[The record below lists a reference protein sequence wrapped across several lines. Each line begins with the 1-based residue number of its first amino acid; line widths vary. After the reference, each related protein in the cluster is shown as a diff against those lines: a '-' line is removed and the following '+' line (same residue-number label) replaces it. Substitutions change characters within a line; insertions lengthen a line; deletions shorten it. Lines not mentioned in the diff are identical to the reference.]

1 MAFYLAVVALLA
13 IMGGGTFFFVNKD
26 KAPAEPTLAD
36 WPPSATVETPQ
47 PTPVNQ
53 ESPAP
58 QLQSGLAGS
67 VNEQDGSADRGR
79 SNPAKQVAP
88 AVPAGYFTLGSSK
101 EEVLMAQGEP
111 EQVRLGLFRYGFST
125 INFEDNVVVGW
136 QIARDT
142 PLKVMLKPR
151 KSVDANYFTLGSL
164 RDEVIAV
171 QGTPDHYREHG
182 RELRYGES
190 RVTFERGR
198 VISWH
203 QDADS
208 PLKAKLLPKVP
219 STAEYFTY
227 NSTKDEVLSVQGTPD
242 HFGANTFH
250 YGYSTVQFKDDRVAG
265 WNQTAAFPLKIEL
278 APSMPTSSKYF
289 TLGSTRDEVIAAQG
303 TPDQYSERMFKYGY
317 STVSFE
323 NDRVISWYQS
333 SASPPLNVRSD
344 AAG

>member
-1 MAFYLAVVALLA
+1 
-13 IMGGGTFFFVNKD
+13 
-26 KAPAEPTLAD
+26 
-36 WPPSATVETPQ
+36 
-47 PTPVNQ
+47 
-53 ESPAP
+53 
-58 QLQSGLAGS
+58 
-67 VNEQDGSADRGR
+67 
-79 SNPAKQVAP
+79 
-88 AVPAGYFTLGSSK
+88 
-101 EEVLMAQGEP
+101 MAQGEP

-151 KSVDANYFTLGSL
+151 KPVDVKYFTLGSL

-203 QDADS
+203 QNADA

-219 STAEYFTY
+219 SNAENFTY

-250 YGYSTVQFKDDRVAG
+250 YGYSTVQFKDDRVVG
-265 WNQTAAFPLKIEL
+265 WNQTAAFPLKIALE
-278 APSMPTSSKYF
+278 PSLPTSSKYF
-289 TLGSTRDEVIAAQG
+289 TLGSSRDEVIAAQG
-303 TPDQYSERMFKYGY
+303 TPDQYSQRMFKYGY